1 LFLEKNKGDHEY
13 DSEEVVRA
21 AKFAKAKKATTTKN
35 GELTVH
41 AAFLHLPP
49 HGIELLCRGLRGR

>member
-1 LFLEKNKGDHEY
+1 MNEY
-13 DSEEVVRA
+13 DAGEAVRA
-21 AKFAKAKKATTTKN
+21 ASLRKAKKATTTKK

-49 HGIELLCRGLRGR
+49 HGIELLRRGLRGR